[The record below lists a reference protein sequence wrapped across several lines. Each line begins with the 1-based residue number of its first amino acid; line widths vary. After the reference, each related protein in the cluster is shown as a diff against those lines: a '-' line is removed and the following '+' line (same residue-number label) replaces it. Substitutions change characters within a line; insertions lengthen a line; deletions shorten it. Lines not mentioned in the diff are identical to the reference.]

1 MTDEDRAIPG
11 PRIALIVVALSGA
24 FVVLA
29 IVVGTGASARI
40 DSWIA
45 ERTRFPDS
53 TVGNDLAQAINQAS
67 GVGVAI
73 LAAAAGLVLAVVRRN
88 WSWLILLAPLAT
100 VPVELLGKNVI
111 PRTMFDNTP
120 YIELGPFLTI
130 ATPYTFPSGNMA
142 RVAALVLALLLHS
155 ARPAVAEFGT
165 TAGMSALVISGVV
178 LAVTAWSH
186 LAIGDH
192 WPSDVLGG
200 LLLGAATA
208 YALAWFLERHEART
222 PSAG

>member
-1 MTDEDRAIPG
+1 M
-11 PRIALIVVALSGA
+11 VALTGA
-24 FVVLA
+24 FIVLA
-29 IVVGTGASARI
+29 ILVGTGASSRI
-40 DSWIA
+40 DSSIA

-53 TVGNDLAQAINQAS
+53 TVGNDVGQAINQVS
-67 GVGVAI
+67 GIGIAI
-73 LAAAAGLVLAVVRRN
+73 LAAAAGLVLAVVRRD

-100 VPVELLGKNVI
+100 VPVEVLAKNVI

-120 YIELGPFLTI
+120 YIQLGPFLTI

-142 RVAALVLALLLHS
+142 RVAALVVALLLHP
-155 ARPAVAEFGT
+155 ARAAVADFGT
-165 TAGMSALVISGVV
+165 TAGISALVISAVV

-208 YALAWFLERHEART
+208 FALAWFLERGGART
-222 PSAG
+222 PNPG